1 LQQCGLKAAVDLTG
15 KAASMDFAIEDSPE
29 QSAFR
34 KEVREWLAGN
44 VPSNMEHSVDPC
56 DMSYEQYQVRREL
69 GRRMGAQ
76 GWLYPTMPKKYG
88 GGDLAAEKIIILYDE
103 MARIGLSLP
112 PYYDAGGRMSAPT
125 IMVWG
130 TDEHKQRFLP
140 PICRG
145 EVRTWQLL
153 TEPGA
158 GSDLAG
164 IKTTAVRDGDVYV
177 VNGQK
182 VFVGSSHG
190 ADYSWTIVVTDPRG
204 ERHKN
209 LSWLMIPMNLPG
221 ISVVPMD
228 LLATGGEGGSGS
240 GVKNS
245 VFFDNVRVPADHL
258 VGGENNGWRVAT
270 THLEVEHGGMGRLA
284 DRRVIYDFMDYC
296 RERRDGHAI
305 ADDPDA
311 RAQLVE
317 LYIEAEV
324 TRLFALRNHWLS
336 HSDQPRS
343 YEGAQYSLRRKL
355 SGLDIAERML
365 RIAGPY
371 VLTRDERWA
380 PLKGT
385 VEYFQRDAITA
396 LHPGATTDI
405 QRVIMARRIGIG
417 RREREKAGALR

>member
-1 LQQCGLKAAVDLTG
+1 
-15 KAASMDFAIEDSPE
+15 MNFAIEDSPE

-34 KEVREWLAGN
+34 AEVRAFLERSISPQLQ
-44 VPSNMEHSVDPC
+44 HYVDPC
-56 DMSYEQYQVRREL
+56 DMPYDQYQLRRDL
-69 GRRMGAQ
+69 GRALGTR
-76 GWLYPTMPKKYG
+76 GWLYPSMPREYG
-88 GGDLAAEKIIILYDE
+88 GGDLSAEQVAIIHDE
-103 MARIGLSLP
+103 LSRVGLALP

-125 IMVWG
+125 ILVWG
-130 TDEHKQRFLP
+130 TSGHKQRFLP

-153 TEPGA
+153 SEPGA

-164 IKTTAVRDGDVYV
+164 IKTTAIRDGDAYV

-182 VFVGSSHG
+182 MFVGSSHG

-221 ISVVPMD
+221 ITVQPMD

-240 GVKNS
+240 GVKNT

-258 VGGENNGWRVAT
+258 IGGENNGWKVAT

-284 DRRVIYDFMDYC
+284 DRRVIYDFIEMC
-296 RERRDGHAI
+296 RQRHDGHAI
-305 ADDPDA
+305 ADDPAA
-311 RAQLVE
+311 RAELVE
-317 LYIEAEV
+317 LYIEAEI
-324 TRLFALRNHWLS
+324 TRLFALRNHWLA
-336 HSDQPRS
+336 HSGAPRS

-355 SGLDIAERML
+355 SGLDIAEKML
-365 RIAGPY
+365 RIAGPC
-371 VLTRDERWA
+371 VLTKDERRGA
-380 PLKGT
+380 LRGA
-385 VEYFQRDAITA
+385 VEYFQRDAVTA

-405 QRVIMARRIGIG
+405 QRVVMARRIGIG
-417 RREREKAGALR
+417 GREREQAGALR

>member
-1 LQQCGLKAAVDLTG
+1 
-15 KAASMDFAIEDSPE
+15 MNFAIEDSAE
-29 QSAFR
+29 QGTFR
-34 KEVREWLAGN
+34 AEVRAWLAQN
-44 VPSNMEHSVDPC
+44 VSPKLEHSVDPC
-56 DMSYEQYQVRREL
+56 DMSLEQYQIRREL
-69 GRRMGAQ
+69 GRRLGAR
-76 GWLYPTMPKKYG
+76 GWLYPSMPAQYG
-88 GGDLAAEKIIILYDE
+88 GGDLPAEKIVILHDE
-103 MARIGLSLP
+103 MARLGLALP
-112 PYYDAGGRMSAPT
+112 PYYDSGGKMASPT
-125 IMVWG
+125 ILVWG
-130 TDEHKQRFLP
+130 TEEHKQRFLP

-145 EVRTWQLL
+145 TVRTWQLL
-153 TEPGA
+153 TEPSA

-164 IKTTAVRDGDVYV
+164 VKTTAIRDGNVYV

-182 VFVGSSHG
+182 VFVGSSHS
-190 ADYSWTIVVTDPRG
+190 ADFSWTIVVTDPKA

-209 LSWLMIPMNLPG
+209 LSWLMIPMDLPG

-245 VFFDNVRVPADHL
+245 VFFDNVRVPAENL

-270 THLEVEHGGMGRLA
+270 THLEVEHGGTGRLA
-284 DRRVIYDFMDYC
+284 DRRVVYEFIDYC
-296 RERRDGHAI
+296 KERRDGYAI
-305 ADDPDA
+305 TDDPDA
-311 RAQLVE
+311 REEIVDM
-317 LYIEAEV
+317 YIEAEI

-336 HSDQPRS
+336 HTNQPRS

-355 SGLDIAERML
+355 SGLDIAEKML

-371 VLTRDERWA
+371 VLTKDNRWG

-405 QRVIMARRIGIG
+405 QKVIMARRIGIG
-417 RREREKAGALR
+417 RAEREKAGALR